1 MKNNKLNN
9 YDENLKDIAIK
20 FENVSKTFK
29 NKKALD
35 SISFEV
41 KKGQFHGFIC
51 SNGSGKTTSIRSMLG
66 FYSNVKGKMFI
77 NGYKFNSIKTK
88 EKIGYI
94 PEIAIFPKNLN
105 TYEYLYYFACMSN
118 IKPKIAKEKVKQL
131 MKEYNLIG
139 KEFDKSPENLSSGQ
153 KKKVLLIQALILD
166 PDLLILDEPAANLD
180 PISRNEFYEALNMFH
195 KKGKT
200 IFISSHILSELEK
213 YVDSYTLIENGK
225 IIESTSLKDK
235 NKTLEF
241 NWKITLVD
249 NEKQNNFLSILNK
262 LNINYQVKNDSILLE
277 LKTNEIKNNLLTEII
292 KNNLSFS
299 SFLENDMKLSDIYF
313 NNTKINTKK

>member
-35 SISFEV
+35 NISFEV
-41 KKGQFHGFIC
+41 KKGQFHGFIG

-180 PISRNEFYEALNMFH
+180 PISRNEFYESLNMFH

>member
-9 YDENLKDIAIK
+9 YDENLEDIAIK

-35 SISFEV
+35 NISFEV
-41 KKGQFHGFIC
+41 KKGQFHGFIG

-131 MKEYNLIG
+131 MQEYNLIG

-153 KKKVLLIQALILD
+153 KKKVLLIQALILE

-180 PISRNEFYEALNMFH
+180 PISRNEFYEALDMFH

-241 NWKITLVD
+241 N
-249 NEKQNNFLSILNK
+249 
-262 LNINYQVKNDSILLE
+262 
-277 LKTNEIKNNLLTEII
+277 
-292 KNNLSFS
+292 
-299 SFLENDMKLSDIYF
+299 
-313 NNTKINTKK
+313 

>member
-9 YDENLKDIAIK
+9 CDENLEGIAIK

-35 SISFEV
+35 NISFEV
-41 KKGQFHGFIC
+41 KKGQFHGFIG

-277 LKTNEIKNNLLTEII
+277 LKTNEIKNSLLAEII
-292 KNNLSFS
+292 KNNFTFS
-299 SFLENDMKLSDIYF
+299 TFSENDIKLSDIYF
-313 NNTKINTKK
+313 SNNKINTKK

>member
-9 YDENLKDIAIK
+9 YDEKLEDIAIK

-35 SISFEV
+35 NISFEV
-41 KKGQFHGFIC
+41 KKGQFHGFIG

-66 FYSNVKGKMFI
+66 FYSDVKGKMFI

-131 MKEYNLIG
+131 MQEYNLIG

-153 KKKVLLIQALILD
+153 KKKVLLIQALILE

-180 PISRNEFYEALNMFH
+180 PISRNEFYEALDMFH

-241 NWKITLVD
+241 NWKISLID
-249 NEKQNNFLSILNK
+249 KSKQNDFLSILNK

-277 LKTNEIKNNLLTEII
+277 LKTNEIKNNLLAEII

>member
-9 YDENLKDIAIK
+9 CDENLEGIAIK

-35 SISFEV
+35 NIYFEV
-41 KKGQFHGFIC
+41 KKGQFHGFIG

-277 LKTNEIKNNLLTEII
+277 LKTNEIKNSLLAEII
-292 KNNLSFS
+292 KNNFTFS
-299 SFLENDMKLSDIYF
+299 TFSENDIKLSDIYF
-313 NNTKINTKK
+313 SNNKINTKK